1 MYFPYLRGRQY
12 ELIALRELL
21 ENDRLSKIVVPII
34 EPVKLSS
41 TLINTLEEFKNKNRQ
56 CSLILN
62 PAVGSFVEEYNDG
75 KKGNLVKRLNEIF
88 NNNDN
93 LYHASLMSKN
103 YRVENNFRL
112 ISDIH
117 KQITICKNP
126 DDIEGYQ
133 ANYAQQPTAYN
144 LISENSKLKREVGGN
159 KVKIDDHFIKR
170 LRNTDYSKKSDEFFS
185 DDHKYFLS
193 DGYTGFSDYSIVGDE
208 YNESGFAPYAVAIHI
223 VYFNQEEDLRIFHFV
238 SDSNLDPTDP
248 AGKFGEALSKLM
260 YKVNEG
266 KIPETLAISEFKR
279 LHSTGSYPGLG
290 TVKKLSIMHHIE
302 LVGRYLDNNE
312 IGDSQ

>member
-21 ENDRLSKIVVPII
+21 ENDKLSKNIIPII

-41 TLINTLEEFKNKNRQ
+41 TLINTLEGFENKNQR

-62 PAVGSFVEEYNDG
+62 PAVGSFVEEYNDD
-75 KKGNLVKRLNEIF
+75 KKGNLAKRLDEIF
-88 NNNDN
+88 NNNNN
-93 LYHASLMSKN
+93 LYHASLMSETYK
-103 YRVENNFRL
+103 VENNFKL
-112 ISDIH
+112 ISNIH
-117 KQITICKNP
+117 KQITICKTP
-126 DDIEGYQ
+126 DDVEGYR

-144 LISENSKLKREVGGN
+144 LISESSKLNREVSGN
-159 KVKIDDHFIKR
+159 KVKIADHFVKR

-185 DDHKYFLS
+185 EDHKYFLD

-208 YNESGFAPYAVAIHI
+208 YSESGFAPYAIAIHI
-223 VYFNQEEDLRIFHFV
+223 VYFDQEYNLRIFHFV
-238 SDSNLDPTDP
+238 SDSNLDPTNP

-260 YKVNEG
+260 DKVNEG

-302 LVGRYLDNNE
+302 LVGRYLDD
-312 IGDSQ
+312 GSRGS